1 MERKYFE
8 RAGWEFDWS
17 KDSYAALT
25 VLRLLDMKE
34 TRPEVWERFQRLED
48 HNESRREEEAELW
61 EYHEKHIVSFITKK
75 LGLTEFSVDEVRGA
89 VGKMFTNCGDL
100 ELSAAHARGCGYYP
114 TYANMNH
121 NCRAN
126 TKTFKYASD
135 QRLEVRAQEA
145 IASGQEI
152 STQYVASMKA
162 TFARR
167 PVLSAK
173 WYFDCG
179 CDRCLDPSELGSCL
193 SGLLCTRPTPSA
205 SKLCGG
211 CVLSLDPTC
220 GEADWSCRACGQL
233 YPPEA
238 VLEVISAVSADVD
251 TARDSDKDSIHH
263 LERILHEY
271 STRLHPQHYILVD
284 VKMKLAQI
292 LGNYAPYQLTTLSR
306 PLKERK
312 IQLCQEVLEVIS
324 IVDPGFTKQRGIM
337 LSELNKAKLAL
348 AKQNLSVPENLNN
361 PMFKKLFENACREK
375 QFLCMYLAHYQNMFH
390 GSGDPKKSG

>member
-8 RAGWEFDWS
+8 RAGWEFDWN

-34 TRPEVWERFQRLED
+34 NNPEVWERFQRLED
-48 HNESRREEEAELW
+48 HNEARREEEPDLW
-61 EYHEKHIVSFITKK
+61 EYHEKHVVSFITEK
-75 LGLTEFSVDEVRGA
+75 LGLTEFTEDEVRGA

-100 ELSAAHARGCGYYP
+100 ELSPAHSRGCGYYP

-145 IASGQEI
+145 IAKGQEI
-152 STQYVASMKA
+152 STQYVTSIKP

-167 PVLSAK
+167 PVLRAK

-193 SGLLCTRPTPSA
+193 SGLLCTRPAPSA

-211 CVLSLDPTC
+211 CVLSLDPTD
-220 GEADWSCRACGQL
+220 GEADWSCRLCGQL

-238 VLEVISAVSADVD
+238 VLELISEVSADVE
-251 TARDSDKDSIHH
+251 TSRDSDKDSIHH
-263 LERILHEY
+263 LERILHDY
-271 STRLHPQHYILVD
+271 STRLHPKNYLLVD

-292 LGNYAPYQLTTLSR
+292 LGNYAPYQLPTLPR
-306 PLKERK
+306 PLQERK
-312 IQLCQEVLEVIS
+312 IQLCQEMLEVIS

-337 LSELNKAKLAL
+337 LSELNKTKLNL
-348 AKQNLSVPENLNN
+348 TKQNLSVPENKNSPL
-361 PMFKKLFENACREK
+361 FKKLFERACREK

-390 GSGDPKKSG
+390 GTNPQKSG